1 MKTIDKIKSW
11 MLIAVMVLGLS
22 YTAASCSDDDEA
34 PFHTSQLHSFGPCP
48 VLRGETIR
56 IIGEGLSGVTKVI
69 FPVDV
74 EVTDF
79 VSKTDTEI
87 VVVVPQEAVPGH
99 IKIVINGKEV
109 ESKSLITF
117 QEPITVDEVSPLTD
131 VLAGDEVTVK
141 GDYVYN
147 IASVKFSN
155 DYEITTED
163 FTVQT
168 RKELRF
174 KLPAQAVDGTITFS
188 DGADWELEWEQPI
201 TVKNATFS
209 GASKTDV
216 KEGEVIDFNGTNLQ
230 LIETVVFPGNIEVT
244 NFTVAADG
252 RKLSVAVPVGTCNG
266 NVTLRQYNA
275 TTLAAGSITVPT
287 ISVSGV
293 SPMRDIEV
301 GKTVTISGS
310 LLNLVSEVQLPGG
323 DVLYAGQ
330 FSVNGAGTE
339 LTFSAPSTMVDGQIV
354 IVQNS
359 NIVVYTDT
367 VTMKRLGNVIWTGN
381 FDLGGWSNNLEIAAE
396 KNDAIWETFSS
407 AIKTPGKL
415 TINFEEDMN
424 FGWWQIKP
432 CYRSDWNTLWE
443 NVPDIVGMNAGDTSW
458 TVMFTQRDV
467 DAMYGAGL
475 AIGGCYLTIKS
486 IEWEPVSSKPKKTN
500 HRK

>member
-1 MKTIDKIKSW
+1 MNTIDKIKSW
-11 MLIAVMVLGLS
+11 MLIALLVLGVS
-22 YTAASCSDDDEA
+22 VGVSSCSDDDEA

-56 IIGEGLSGVTKVI
+56 IIGEGLSGCTKVI

-87 VVVVPQEAVPGH
+87 VVTVPQEAVPGH
-99 IKIVINGKEV
+99 IKLVINGKEV
-109 ESKSLITF
+109 VSKSLITF
-117 QEPITVDEVSPLTD
+117 EEPISVESVSPLEN

-141 GDYVYN
+141 GDYLYN
-147 IASVKFSN
+147 IASIRFSN

-163 FTVQT
+163 FVAQS

-174 KLPAQAVDGTITFS
+174 KVPAQAVDGTITFS

-201 TVKNATFS
+201 SVKNATYIS
-209 GASKTDV
+209 ANKTDV
-216 KEGEVIDFNGTNLQ
+216 KEGEVIEYTGTNLQ
-230 LIETVVFPGNIEVT
+230 LIEAVIFPGNIEVT
-244 NFTVAADG
+244 DLTVSANG
-252 RKLSVAVPVGTCNG
+252 TKLSVAVPVGTCNG
-266 NVTLRQYNA
+266 NVTMRQYNA
-275 TTLAAGSITVPT
+275 TTLDAGSITVPT
-287 ISVSGV
+287 ISISSV
-293 SPMRDIEV
+293 SPTRDLEV
-301 GKTVTISGS
+301 GQTVTISGAM
-310 LLNLVSEVQLPGG
+310 LNYVSEVQLPGG
-323 DVLYAGQ
+323 DVLYKGQ
-330 FSVNGAGTE
+330 FSVNNAGSA
-339 LTFSAPSTMVDGQIV
+339 LTFTVPATMVDGQIV
-354 IVQNS
+354 LVQNS
-359 NIVVYTDT
+359 NIILYTET

-396 KNDAIWETFSS
+396 KNDTVWETFSA

-424 FGWWQIKP
+424 YGWWQIKP

-443 NVPDIVGMNAGDTSW
+443 NVPDIVGMAAGDTSW

-486 IEWEPVSSKPKKTN
+486 IEWEPVSAAPKATR
-500 HRK
+500 RK